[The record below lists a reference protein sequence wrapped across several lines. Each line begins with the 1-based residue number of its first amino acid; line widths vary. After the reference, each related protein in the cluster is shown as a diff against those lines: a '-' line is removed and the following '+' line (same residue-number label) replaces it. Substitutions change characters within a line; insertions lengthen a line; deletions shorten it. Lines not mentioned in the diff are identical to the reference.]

1 MNPRQLEAFKA
12 VMVTGTTIRASDL
25 MHTSQPA
32 ISRLIS
38 QLEATLRL
46 KLFERDGARLRP
58 TPEAKALLIDV
69 ERMFTGM
76 DLIRERASSLR
87 EGRSGILTIASLPAM
102 GYGPLPALIA
112 QLQRELPGLLIR
124 YEIHSSP
131 EVREHTASG
140 RCDLGFA
147 AELIDTHGLVARSI
161 ARRRA
166 VLAVPARHPLAER
179 SGVSLFEAADYPFVA
194 LSSTDT
200 SRRQLDTMLA
210 TQGKALNVAIEVAY
224 TLTVA
229 SMVLQGAGIG
239 LVDPLSLEAFDW
251 HGVRFVTIDEDIWF
265 NTLAIHNM
273 STPLSAPA
281 SKLLVMADQA
291 WNEVG
296 PGSRSKSNTLR

>member
-1 MNPRQLEAFKA
+1 M
-12 VMVTGTTIRASDL
+12 MTGTTTRASDL
-25 MHTSQPA
+25 MHTSQSA
-32 ISRLIS
+32 ISRLVS

-69 ERMFTGM
+69 ERMFTGL
-76 DLIRERASSLR
+76 DVIRERASSLR
-87 EGRSGILTIASLPAM
+87 EGRSGLLTIASLPAM

-112 QLQRELPGLLIR
+112 QLRRDLPDLLIR

-131 EVREHTASG
+131 EVRERISSG
-140 RCDLGFA
+140 QCDIGFA

-166 VLAVPARHPLAER
+166 LLAVPAHHPLGKRAA
-179 SGVSLFEAADYPFVA
+179 VSLFEVTDYPFIA
-194 LSSTDT
+194 LSSRDT
-200 SRRQLDTMLA
+200 SRRQLDAMLA
-210 TQGKALNVAIEVAY
+210 TRGKRLNIVIEVAY

-229 SMVLQGAGIG
+229 SMVSHGAGVG

-251 HGVRFVTIDEDIWF
+251 HGLQLVEVEEDIWF

-273 STPLSAPA
+273 SAPLSAPA
-281 SKLLVMADQA
+281 CKLLALADQA
-291 WNEVG
+291 WNG
-296 PGSRSKSNTLR
+296 TSLDAAQ